1 MSMEKAEKR
10 RFILELINNV
20 QADILAN
27 VGKMPEE
34 WDGHELRR
42 YVADKF
48 DESAMTVGR
57 KGPYGKPY
65 ARRTRDYRNTVIVNN
80 L

>member
-1 MSMEKAEKR
+1 MTPFQKR
-10 RFILELINNV
+10 AFIDELINNV
-20 QADILAN
+20 HSAIVDKIDA
-27 VGKMPEE
+27 MPDE

-48 DESAMTVGR
+48 EENAITVGR
-57 KGPYGKPY
+57 KGPYGKAY
-65 ARRTRDYRNTVIVNN
+65 ARRFREYRNTVIVRN

>member
-1 MSMEKAEKR
+1 MNTADKQ
-10 RFILELINNV
+10 RFILELIENV
-20 QADILAN
+20 QADILSKVSA
-27 VGKMPEE
+27 MPED

-42 YVADKF
+42 YIADRF
-48 DESAMTVGR
+48 EASAMTVGR

-65 ARRTRDYRNTVIVNN
+65 ARRHRDYKNEVIVRN

>member
-1 MSMEKAEKR
+1 MNAAEKR
-10 RFILELINNV
+10 RFIRDLIRNV
-20 QADILAN
+20 QADILAK
-27 VGKMPEE
+27 VEKMPED

-42 YVADKF
+42 YVADTF
-48 DESAMTVGR
+48 DRSAMTVGR

-65 ARRTRDYRNTVIVNN
+65 AKRTRDYRNEVIVRN